1 MDTPILILLISLL
14 LLSSLPPLFSVSSP
28 HDTLTASSSL
38 FVSDVLISKNGIF
51 SAGFYSVGENAYCFS
66 IWFTERTFDG
76 DLTVV
81 WMANRDRPVNGE
93 RSKLSLLKS
102 GNLILTD
109 APQFTVWST
118 NTKSISPLYLQLLN
132 TGNLVLRNRSGSMKV
147 WESFDSPTDTL
158 LPNQPITRN
167 SKLVSSRSHKNFS
180 SGFYSLFF
188 DYDNVL
194 HLLFDGEGASSM
206 YWPDPWLISWA
217 AGRNT
222 WNNSATAAFN
232 SSGYFRSSD
241 AFKFKASDYGIGVW
255 RRLRMDVDGNVRLYS
270 LDEGKRIWNVSW
282 QAISQ
287 PCRIHGV
294 CGPNAMCNYDHPG
307 ENAGR
312 RCSCLP
318 GYKAKNLTDWSLGCE
333 PEFNLSCNAA
343 ESGFIK
349 LPHVEFYGYDI
360 KFYGNYTYE
369 RCEKVCLQSCKCY
382 GFNFKFNRDSGYY
395 NCYPKSLLLNG
406 YRSPA
411 FGDPLYLRLPKASV
425 TFFAHRK
432 QEIGLHCPSTTQ
444 NLLLDRGYKKPKQN
458 RMLQFMVWFA
468 SAFGG
473 FEIIFICI
481 VWLLLYKTQQRSSEN
496 TQSYLQNVSGFRK
509 FTYAELKKAT
519 RNFREEIR
527 RGGSGIVYKG
537 VLSDRRVAAIKRL
550 NEANQGEAEFLA
562 EVSIIGRVNHMNL
575 IEIWGY
581 CVEGNHRLLV
591 YEYMECG
598 SLGENLI
605 SGTLDWEKRF
615 DIVVGSAR
623 GLAYLHEECLEWV
636 LHCDVNPQNILLDS
650 NFQSKVAD
658 FGLFK
663 LVNRGGGGKNSSFT
677 SVRGTRGCMAPE
689 WISNLPITSK
699 VDVYSYG
706 VVVLE
711 MVTGKSPMTTGGQ
724 GSGNTGEMEQRGL
737 VKWVREKMNGNGDNE
752 LWLEEI
758 IDPVMKGKC
767 DLRKM
772 GILVQV
778 ALECVKDDE
787 DARPTMSQV
796 IERLLPH

>member
-14 LLSSLPPLFSVSSP
+14 LSSLPPLFSIPSP
-28 HDTLTASSSL
+28 QDTLPTSSSL
-38 FVSDVLISKNGIF
+38 SVSDVLISANGTF
-51 SAGFYSVGENAYCFS
+51 SAGFYNVGENAYCFS
-66 IWFTERTFDG
+66 IWFTEPTSDG
-76 DLTVV
+76 NLTVV
-81 WMANRDRPVNGE
+81 WMANRDQPVNGK

-109 APQFTVWST
+109 AAQFTVWST
-118 NTKSISPLYLQLLN
+118 NTKSISPLQLQLLY
-132 TGNLVLRNRSGSMKV
+132 TGNLVLRNQNGSV

-158 LPNQPITRN
+158 LPNQALTRN

-194 HLLFDGEGASSM
+194 RLLFDGAEASSL
-206 YWPDPWLISWA
+206 YWPDPGLVSWQ
-217 AGRNT
+217 AGRST
-222 WNNSATAAFN
+222 YNNSPTAAFN

-241 AFKFKASDYGIGVW
+241 HFKFNASDFGIEVW
-255 RRLRMDVDGNVRLYS
+255 RRLRIDADGNVRLYS
-270 LDEGKRIWNVSW
+270 LDEGKRIWTVSW

-287 PCRIHGV
+287 PCKIHGV
-294 CGPNAMCNYDHPG
+294 CGSNAMCNYVHQG

-312 RCSCLP
+312 ECSCLP
-318 GYKAKNLTDWSLGCE
+318 G
-333 PEFNLSCNAA
+333 
-343 ESGFIK
+343 
-349 LPHVEFYGYDI
+349 
-360 KFYGNYTYE
+360 
-369 RCEKVCLQSCKCY
+369 
-382 GFNFKFNRDSGYY
+382 
-395 NCYPKSLLLNG
+395 
-406 YRSPA
+406 SPS
-411 FGDPLYLRLPKASV
+411 FGDPFYLRLPKASV
-425 TFFAHRK
+425 TFYENRT
-432 QEIGLHCPSTTQ
+432 QEIGLHCPRTTQ
-444 NLLLDRGYKKPKQN
+444 NLTLDRGYKKPKQN
-458 RMLQFMVWFA
+458 GTLQFMVWFA

-473 FEIIFICI
+473 FEIICICF

-496 TQSYLQNVSGFRK
+496 TQNYLQVVSGFRK

-519 RNFREEIR
+519 RNFREEIG

-550 NEANQGEAEFLA
+550 SEANQGEAEFFA

-615 DIVVGSAR
+615 DIAVGSAR

-636 LHCDVNPQNILLDS
+636 LHCDVKPQNILLDS
-650 NFQSKVAD
+650 NFQSKVSD
-658 FGLFK
+658 FGLSK
-663 LVNRGGGGKNSSFT
+663 LVNRGGGGNNSSF
-677 SVRGTRGCMAPE
+677 SRVRGTRGYMAPE

-711 MVTGKSPMTTGGQ
+711 MVTGKSPMTMGGQ

-737 VKWVREKMNGNGDNE
+737 VKWVREKMNGNGENE
-752 LWLEEI
+752 LWLDEI

-778 ALECVKDDE
+778 ALECVKEDK